1 MSPTASS
8 PRSRLS
14 DQQAAT
20 DGRAGGPP
28 RPRYR
33 GLVTL
38 VVSALLLG
46 GGFAVFSPT
55 PKARPAA
62 ASSPASVLGVY
73 AGSENVAGVRQ
84 FGQAVGVQ
92 PANAMDFLDGSSWA
106 SII

>member
-1 MSPTASS
+1 M
-8 PRSRLS
+8 
-14 DQQAAT
+14 AAT
-20 DGRAGGPP
+20 AVAVTVAG
-28 RPRYR
+28 YA
-33 GLVTL
+33 GL
-38 VVSALLLG
+38 SRM
-46 GGFAVFSPT
+46 FE
-55 PKARPAA
+55 